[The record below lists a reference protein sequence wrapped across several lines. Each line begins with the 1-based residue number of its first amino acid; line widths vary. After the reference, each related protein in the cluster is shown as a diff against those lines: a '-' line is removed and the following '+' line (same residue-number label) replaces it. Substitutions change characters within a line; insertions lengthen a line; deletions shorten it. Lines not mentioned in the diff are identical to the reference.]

1 MNTFIRLIKC
11 IENIFFC
18 LRGLESL
25 ISNNLSAEAQ
35 HVLAKANYPLKSR
48 SFEKLAALRN
58 ETRKA
63 ITPAVERVL
72 EMYEA
77 SIETREISG
86 VSCVLVK
93 PSQIKVNWKIFYGYG
108 GGYVS
113 GSPFEDLTI
122 AVPLAIETGAA
133 VVIPDYR
140 LAPESPWPAAIDDG
154 FNVFQGMSGEPLAFV
169 GESAG
174 GNLCLTL
181 MLRAKELGIPLP
193 RAAAF
198 LSPWC
203 DLTNSGDSV
212 INNDGRD
219 PALSAQHINFAA
231 NCYVGE
237 HEPTD
242 PMISPINGMFD
253 KSFPPSIIT
262 TGSRDLLMSQ
272 AIQLRDT
279 LKDNKVPVELCVWE
293 DLWHVFE
300 WDYRLP
306 ESLRS
311 IRQISNWLHRYMPN
325 F

>member
-1 MNTFIRLIKC
+1 
-11 IENIFFC
+11 
-18 LRGLESL
+18 L
-25 ISNNLSAEAQ
+25 ISVEPSAEAKN
-35 HVLAKANYPLKSR
+35 VLSKANYPLR
-48 SFEKLAALRN
+48 HRRINELGALRD
-58 ETRKA
+58 ETVRA
-63 ITPAVERVL
+63 ITPAVDRIIKLYKPKVG
-72 EMYEA
+72 M
-77 SIETREISG
+77 RDISDIP
-86 VSCVLVK
+86 CMWIT
-93 PSQIKVNWKIFYGYG
+93 PHQQKVNWKILYGYG

-122 AVPLAIETGAA
+122 AVPLADETGAE
-133 VVIPDYR
+133 VVIPHYR

-154 FNVFQGMSGEPLAFV
+154 LSVFKEMSSEPLALV

-181 MLRAKELGIPLP
+181 ILRAVQLGIPLP

-203 DLTNSGDSV
+203 DLSNAGASV
-212 INNDGRD
+212 VDNDGRD

-231 NCYVGE
+231 SYYVGE
-237 HEPTD
+237 NDPTN
-242 PMISPINGMFD
+242 PMISPIYGVFD

-272 AIQLRDT
+272 AIGLRDV
-279 LKDNKVPVELCVWE
+279 LKDNNVPVELCLWK

-306 ESLRS
+306 ESSES
-311 IRQISNWLHRYMPN
+311 IRQISDWLQRYMPN

>member
-1 MNTFIRLIKC
+1 MT
-11 IENIFFC
+11 
-18 LRGLESL
+18 
-25 ISNNLSAEAQ
+25 SNNLSVEAE
-35 HVLAKANYPLKSR
+35 HVLATANYPLRNR
-48 SFEKLAALRN
+48 SLEKLTAFRN
-58 ETRKA
+58 ETRRS

-72 EMYEA
+72 KMYEA
-77 SIETREISG
+77 SIETRDISG
-86 VSCVLVK
+86 VTCLWVK
-93 PSQIKVNWKIFYGYG
+93 PSQIKVDWKIFYGYG

-122 AVPLAIETGAA
+122 AVPLAAETGAE
-133 VVIPDYR
+133 VMIPHYR

-154 FNVFQGMSGEPLAFV
+154 FSVFKEMSSEPLALV

-181 MLRAKELGIPLP
+181 MHRAKQLGIPLP
-193 RAAAF
+193 SAAAF

-219 PALSAQHINFAA
+219 PALSAQQLNFAA

-237 HEPTD
+237 HDPTN
-242 PMISPINGMFD
+242 PLISPIYGVFD

-272 AIQLRDT
+272 AIGLRDL
-279 LKDNKVPVELCVWE
+279 LKDNNVPVELCLWK

-306 ESLRS
+306 ESS
-311 IRQISNWLHRYMPN
+311 ESVRQISNWLQRHMPN

>member
-1 MNTFIRLIKC
+1 
-11 IENIFFC
+11 
-18 LRGLESL
+18 
-25 ISNNLSAEAQ
+25 
-35 HVLAKANYPLKSR
+35 VD
-48 SFEKLAALRN
+48 
-58 ETRKA
+58 
-63 ITPAVERVL
+63 
-72 EMYEA
+72 
-77 SIETREISG
+77 
-86 VSCVLVK
+86 
-93 PSQIKVNWKIFYGYG
+93 WKIFYGYG

-122 AVPLAIETGAA
+122 AVPLATETGAV

-140 LAPESPWPAAIDDG
+140 LAPESPWPAAVDDG
-154 FNVFQGMSGEPLAFV
+154 FIVFQEMSSEPLALV

-181 MLRAKELGIPLP
+181 MHRARELGIPMP
-193 RAAAF
+193 SAAAF

-203 DLTNSGDSV
+203 DLSNAGASV
-212 INNDGRD
+212 VNNDGRD
-219 PALSAQHINFAA
+219 PALSAQHIDFAA
-231 NCYVGE
+231 NHYVGE
-237 HEPTD
+237 HDPTN
-242 PMISPINGMFD
+242 PMISPIYGVFD

-272 AIQLRDT
+272 AMGLRDV
-279 LKDNKVPVELCVWE
+279 LKNNNVPVELCLWK

-306 ESLRS
+306 ESSES

>member
-1 MNTFIRLIKC
+1 M
-11 IENIFFC
+11 
-18 LRGLESL
+18 
-25 ISNNLSAEAQ
+25 SNNLSAEAE
-35 HVLAKANYPLKSR
+35 HVLATANFPLRNR
-48 SFEKLAALRN
+48 SFKKLTAYRN
-58 ETRKA
+58 ETRRSIA
-63 ITPAVERVL
+63 PAVERVL
-72 EMYEA
+72 KMFEA
-77 SIETREISG
+77 SIETRDISG
-86 VSCVLVK
+86 VSCLWVK
-93 PSQIKVNWKIFYGYG
+93 PSQIKVDWKIFYGYG

-122 AVPLAIETGAA
+122 AVPLAAETGAE
-133 VVIPDYR
+133 VLIPHYR

-154 FNVFQGMSGEPLAFV
+154 FSVFKEMSSEPLAIV

-181 MLRAKELGIPLP
+181 MHRAKELGIPLP

-219 PALSAQHINFAA
+219 PALSAQQLNFAA
-231 NCYVGE
+231 NCYVGA
-237 HEPTD
+237 HESTD
-242 PMISPINGMFD
+242 PMISPINGIFD
-253 KSFPPSIIT
+253 NSFPSSIIT

-272 AIQLRDT
+272 AIELRDV
-279 LKDNKVPVELCVWE
+279 LKDTGVEVELCLWK

-306 ESLRS
+306 ESSES
-311 IRQISNWLHRYMPN
+311 IRQISNWLQRHMSN